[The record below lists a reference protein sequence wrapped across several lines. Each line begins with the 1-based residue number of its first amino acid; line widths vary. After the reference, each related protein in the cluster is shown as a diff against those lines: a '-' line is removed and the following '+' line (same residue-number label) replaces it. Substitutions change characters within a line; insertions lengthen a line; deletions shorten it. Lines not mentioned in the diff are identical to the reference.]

1 MTFPVDARAGSPLA
15 MRGGGFLSF
24 PPVPATWRRL
34 GIAVATL
41 AFFPSLVLAAESA
54 PPAITWPQYIG
65 LVVGGLIVGVLAA
78 VSAVVNIW
86 YRTKPSPSLRDQF
99 AARLHDHPEY
109 MTWDGYRD
117 QYTRCSEDRDKAAE
131 SARLEQEIIHRRIEK
146 LSRTVSDGFSKI
158 EKNSE
163 ERARLMH
170 ERMNALSNPL
180 NQLIGRVDTHIE
192 AEKQERNRHD

>member
-41 AFFPSLVLAAESA
+41 AFFPSLVLAAEYG
-54 PPAITWPQYIG
+54 PPQITWTQFIG
-65 LVVGGLIVGVLAA
+65 LGVFWLFVGVIGA
-78 VSAVVNIW
+78 VSAIVNIW
-86 YRTKPSPSLRDQF
+86 YRTKPNPSLSQQF
-99 AARLHDHPEY
+99 AARKHDHPEY

-117 QYTRCSEDRDKAAE
+117 QYQRCSEDRVKAA
-131 SARLEQEIIHRRIEK
+131 ADAQREQTIIHQRIEK
-146 LSRTVSDGFSKI
+146 LSRTVSDGFTRI

-170 ERMNALSNPL
+170 ERMNNIANPL

-192 AEKQERNRHD
+192 AEKQERKSS